1 MGRPAAN
8 KLFVMFATFVLL
20 GALAACSRPA
30 PDEEDDGGGGPPG
43 GLNGG
48 LYMHSGSDGDQG
60 LFELNLEDGA
70 ATKLGWGMIFQTG
83 TSNVGLAG
91 RGPNE
96 PLLGTNRH
104 SLYSVPTS
112 AAEPGVVADPC
123 GAVGLAYDTFNDHL
137 YAASSDAVRR
147 IHPTSCAV
155 LETVSTGFEF
165 GGLAIDS
172 ANRTLY
178 AIGGSDGNLYA
189 LDLASGAPYTW
200 AAVLDTG
207 VTGWVGAGLAFD
219 AANEVLYA
227 VGHPTDRAGLYVID
241 VAAGTTEH
249 VGDTGLT
256 VAYGGLAWREED

>member
-8 KLFVMFATFVLL
+8 KVFVVIATFALL

-43 GLNGG
+43 GLSGG
-48 LYMHSGSDGDQG
+48 LYMHSGTNGDQG

-70 ATKLGWGMIFQTG
+70 ATKLGWGMTFHTG
-83 TSNVGLAG
+83 TTNVGLTG

-96 PLLGTNRH
+96 PLLGSDRQ
-104 SLYSVPTS
+104 SLFSVPAS
-112 AAEPGVVADPC
+112 AAEPELVAAVC
-123 GAVGLAYDTFNDHL
+123 SAVGLAYDTANDHL
-137 YAASSDAVRR
+137 YAASSDRVERV
-147 IHPTSCAV
+147 HPGSCEV
-155 LETVSTGFEF
+155 LESISTGLEF

-172 ANRTLY
+172 SNGTLY
-178 AIGGSDGNLYA
+178 AIGASDGNLYA

-200 AAVLDTG
+200 AAVVDTG

-249 VGDTGLT
+249 VGDTGLWA
-256 VAYGGLAWREED
+256 AYGGLAWREED